1 MELRPMPNAPLLV
14 IYTGG
19 TLGMLPSDTGLIP
32 GHDFEARLRGALK
45 TLSPA
50 SQASLPEFEVL
61 EYPDPIDSSA
71 ATPIDWQRLARVIA
85 ERYADLQRHYAGFV
99 VLHGTDT
106 QAWTASSLAFQL
118 QGIDRAVVVTGAQL
132 PLEAEGSDALSN
144 VEAALRFAALPEL
157 QEVAVCFGGKLM
169 RGVRT
174 RKWDTQAFDGF
185 ASPNYPLLGE
195 MVDGAAVLYPSRGLD
210 VQQRGLPRFEFP
222 KYEALKG
229 SAVVRI
235 TLWPGI
241 SARLLAAWLLD
252 DSVGGALLEVWGSG
266 NIPEDPAILDVL
278 AQANGEGK
286 LLAAISQCPHGPVS
300 IGTYAA
306 GRGLIDAGV
315 LSGDA
320 MTPEAA
326 MTKLMHLVAQP
337 IHETEKR
344 QRFMTALVGE
354 R

>member
-1 MELRPMPNAPLLV
+1 MPNSPILV

-19 TLGMLPSDTGLIP
+19 TLGMVPSDTGLVP
-32 GHDFEARLRGALK
+32 GHDFEARLRAALT
-45 TLSPA
+45 TLS
-50 SQASLPEFEVL
+50 STGQVSLPEFEVL

-71 ATPIDWQRLARVIA
+71 ATPADWQRLARDIA
-85 ERYADLQRHYAGFV
+85 ERYEDAHKRYAGFV

-106 QAWTASSLAFQL
+106 LAWTASSLAFQL
-118 QGIDRAVVVTGAQL
+118 QGLDRAVIVTGSQL
-132 PLEAEGSDALSN
+132 PLEGDGSDALTN
-144 VEAALRFAALPEL
+144 VESALRFAALPGL
-157 QEVAVCFGGKLM
+157 QEVAVCFAGKLM
-169 RGVRT
+169 RGVCT
-174 RKWDTQAFDGF
+174 RKWNTQAFDGF
-185 ASPNYPLLGE
+185 TSPNYPLLGE
-195 MVDGAAVLYPSRGLD
+195 MVNGAPVLYAAQGLND
-210 VQQRGLPRFEFP
+210 RRDLSQFELPD
-222 KYEALKG
+222 YSALDG
-229 SAVVRI
+229 SAVVRV

-252 DSVGGALLEVWGSG
+252 DSVNGALLEVWGSG
-266 NIPEDPAILDVL
+266 NIPEDPKILDVL
-278 AQANGEGK
+278 AQATSEGK

-326 MTKLMHLVAQP
+326 MTKLVHLIAQP
-337 IHETEKR
+337 LSDSERR
-344 QRFMTALVGE
+344 QRFVTALAGE

>member
-1 MELRPMPNAPLLV
+1 MPNASLLV

-19 TLGMLPSDTGLIP
+19 TLGMVPSDAGLVP
-32 GHDFEARLRGALK
+32 GHDIEARLRAALK
-45 TLSPA
+45 TLPPA
-50 SQASLPEFEVL
+50 SQASLPEFDVL

-71 ATPIDWQRLARVIA
+71 ATPADWQRLARNIA
-85 ERYADLQRHYAGFV
+85 ERYSNADDDYAGFV

-106 QAWTASSLAFQL
+106 LTWTASSLAFQL
-118 QGIDRAVVVTGAQL
+118 QGLDRAVVVTGSQL
-132 PLEAEGSDALSN
+132 PLEADGSDAAGN
-144 VEAALRFAALPEL
+144 VESALRFAALPGL
-157 QEVAVCFGGKLM
+157 QEVAVCFAGKLM

-174 RKWDTQAFDGF
+174 RKWHTHGFDGF

-195 MVDGAAVLYPSRGLD
+195 MVDGAPVLYPTRGLD
-210 VQQRGLPRFEFP
+210 VQQRGLPRFELP
-222 KYEALKG
+222 EYSALDG

-235 TLWPGI
+235 ALWPGI
-241 SARLLAAWLLD
+241 SAHLLAAWLLD
-252 DSVGGALLEVWGSG
+252 DSVQGALLEVWGSG
-266 NIPEDPAILDVL
+266 NIPENPEILGVL
-278 AQANGEGK
+278 AQTTGEGK

-306 GRGLIDAGV
+306 GRGLLDAGV

-320 MTPEAA
+320 MTPEAV
-326 MTKLMHLVAQP
+326 MTKLVHLLAQP
-337 IHETEKR
+337 LSGAKKR

>member
-1 MELRPMPNAPLLV
+1 MPNSLILV

-19 TLGMLPSDTGLIP
+19 TLGMVPGDTGLIP
-32 GHDFEARLRGALK
+32 GHNFQSRLRTALK

-50 SQASLPEFEVL
+50 CQASLPEFEVL

-71 ATPIDWQRLARVIA
+71 ATPADWQRLARDIA
-85 ERYADLQRHYAGFV
+85 EHYSDLKKDYAGFV

-106 QAWTASSLAFQL
+106 LAWTASSLAFQL
-118 QGIDRAVVVTGAQL
+118 QGLDRAVIVTGSQL
-132 PLEAEGSDALSN
+132 PLEGDGSDALTN
-144 VEAALRFAALPEL
+144 VESALRFAALPGL
-157 QEVAVCFGGKLM
+157 QEIAVCFAGKLM
-169 RGVRT
+169 RGVCT
-174 RKWDTQAFDGF
+174 RKWNTQTFDGF
-185 ASPNYPLLGE
+185 TSPNYPLLGE
-195 MVDGAAVLYPSRGLD
+195 MVNGAPVLYAAQGLND
-210 VQQRGLPRFEFP
+210 RRDLSQFELPD
-222 KYEALKG
+222 YSALDG

-252 DSVGGALLEVWGSG
+252 DSVQGALLEVWGSG
-266 NIPEDPAILDVL
+266 NIPEDPKILDVL
-278 AQANGEGK
+278 AQATSEGK

-326 MTKLMHLVAQP
+326 MTKLVHLIAQP
-337 IHETEKR
+337 LSDSERR
-344 QRFMTALVGE
+344 QRFVTALAGE

>member
-1 MELRPMPNAPLLV
+1 MPNSPILV

-19 TLGMLPSDTGLIP
+19 TLGMLPGDTGLIP
-32 GHDFEARLRGALK
+32 GHNFQSRLRTALK

-50 SQASLPEFEVL
+50 RQASLPEFEVL

-71 ATPIDWQRLARVIA
+71 ATPADWQRLARDIA
-85 ERYADLQRHYAGFV
+85 ERYEDAHKRYAGFV

-106 QAWTASSLAFQL
+106 LAWTASSLAFQL
-118 QGIDRAVVVTGAQL
+118 QGIDRAVVVTGSQL
-132 PLEAEGSDALSN
+132 PLEADGSDALGN

-157 QEVAVCFGGKLM
+157 QEVAVCFAGKLM

-174 RKWDTQAFDGF
+174 RKWNTQAFNGF

-195 MVDGAAVLYPSRGLD
+195 LVDGSAVLYPIRGLD
-210 VQQRGLPRFEFP
+210 VQQRGLPRFELP
-222 KYEALKG
+222 DYKALNG

-252 DSVGGALLEVWGSG
+252 DSVQGALLEVWGSG
-266 NIPEDPAILDVL
+266 NIPEDPEILDVL
-278 AQANGEGK
+278 AQATGEGK
-286 LLAAISQCPHGPVS
+286 LLAAISQCPQGSIS

-326 MTKLMHLVAQP
+326 MTKLVHLIAQP
-337 IHETEKR
+337 LSDRERR
-344 QRFMTALVGE
+344 QRFVTALVGE